1 MVTVPVVKN
10 ILAPLGVRA
19 TTLVINAGIQKIMD
33 GSGMTTLITLNK
45 EMNDIMKIFKL
56 LKIVVFY

>member
-10 ILAPLGVRA
+10 ILTPLGVRA
-19 TTLVINAGIQKIMD
+19 AVLVINAGIQKIMD